1 MPSTRRKPRDPVE
14 HQVPAPRVRS
24 PKVVQLAGKRA
35 SRQPNSGEDIVRS
48 FATAVA
54 TELRAKHAA
63 GHPYSTL
70 NTCGD
75 VVFVHPDGTVR
86 VGPSA
91 DSALAH

>member
-1 MPSTRRKPRDPVE
+1 VSQR
-14 HQVPAPRVRS
+14 
-24 PKVVQLAGKRA
+24 
-35 SRQPNSGEDIVRS
+35 NSGEAIVRS

-54 TELRAKHAA
+54 AELHAKHAA

-70 NTCGD
+70 NTRGE

-86 VGPSA
+86 VGRSA